1 MSFPQ
6 HVTLLRVQLL
16 SMSRLSQRALDY
28 AIKGYEQNSSDF
40 CRHVRSVEHKLG
52 EHHRQIKYLCHRITA
67 ANETTPSDFRFAL
80 AALRV
85 DSALN
90 RTYSAAAQMA
100 QDTILFLKSNTMAN
114 CPPLDRFGRLVNSLV
129 RLCTVAL
136 FEKDVSH
143 AETVLLSQGVW
154 RRCEL
159 IFDHSYSDI
168 DRQMP
173 EQDIYALTITQSLGV
188 IAKQA
193 HEMADAILFW
203 LKGKESVH
211 ALEADGYE
219 ALNFLFARCNLTAD
233 SKTWDLQTCNRVAS

>member
-67 ANETTPSDFRFAL
+67 ATETTPSDFRFAL

-143 AETVLLSQGVW
+143 AETVL
-154 RRCEL
+154 
-159 IFDHSYSDI
+159 F
-168 DRQMP
+168 
-173 EQDIYALTITQSLGV
+173 
-188 IAKQA
+188 
-193 HEMADAILFW
+193 
-203 LKGKESVH
+203 
-211 ALEADGYE
+211 
-219 ALNFLFARCNLTAD
+219 
-233 SKTWDLQTCNRVAS
+233 